1 MGEELSHCR
10 KRTIHPAGDV
20 SGFMIHPGGKKISL
34 KANQLRT
41 KGQAVDSMLNHLSQA
56 VVHRDCKSVSRF
68 TEKMVKEGV
77 DLFMILNQ
85 GLIPGMLEAS
95 ERFRRGEFFIPELLM
110 SSRALKI
117 GLGILRPH
125 IQEGEKNIVGRV
137 VIGTVKFDLHDIGKN
152 LVIILLE
159 GNGFEIIDLGV
170 DVPPEKFIKAVEKN
184 GAHILA
190 MSSLLTS
197 TMSWMKF
204 TIELLHASGM
214 HRRVKTMVGGAPVT
228 SIFAKNIGA
237 DAYCREATSAPST
250 AKKLLGIEED
260 DSAVFA
266 K

>member
-1 MGEELSHCR
+1 MIQRER
-10 KRTIHPAGDV
+10 KNYSVGISRSSVGDEV
-20 SGFMIHPGGKKISL
+20 EGTLGQL
-34 KANQLRT
+34 KQ
-41 KGQAVDSMLNHLSQA
+41 M
-56 VVHRDCKSVSRF
+56 VVQRDCNAVKTL
-68 TEKMVKEGV
+68 TERMVIEGV
-77 DLFMILNQ
+77 DLIKILNQ

-95 ERFRRGEFFIPELLM
+95 ERFRKGKFFIPELLM

-117 GLGILRPH
+117 GLNILRPL
-125 IQEGEKNIVGRV
+125 IQEIRKDVLGKV

-170 DVPPEKFIKAVEKN
+170 DIPPEKFIKAVEKN
-184 GAHILA
+184 EAQILA

-214 HRRVKTMVGGAPVT
+214 HRKVKTMVGGAPVT
-228 SIFAKNIGA
+228 PIFAKNIGA
-237 DAYCREATSAPST
+237 DAYCREATSAPSA

-260 DSAVFA
+260 GGTVFA

>member
-1 MGEELSHCR
+1 MIRQEKKNYSIGLRPLS
-10 KRTIHPAGDV
+10 AGDEAERTL
-20 SGFMIHPGGKKISL
+20 GRL
-34 KANQLRT
+34 KQ
-41 KGQAVDSMLNHLSQA
+41 M
-56 VVHRDCKSVSRF
+56 VVQRDCNAVKTL
-68 TEKMVKEGV
+68 TERMVKDGV
-77 DLFMILNQ
+77 NLFTILNR

-117 GLGILRPH
+117 GLNILRPL
-125 IQEGEKNIVGRV
+125 IQEIKKDVLGKV

-159 GNGFEIIDLGV
+159 GNGFEVVDMGV
-170 DVPPEKFIKAVEKN
+170 DVSPEKFVRAVEKN
-184 GAHILA
+184 GAPILA

-214 HRRVKTMVGGAPVT
+214 HRKVKTIVGGAPVT
-228 SIFAKNIGA
+228 PIFAKNIGA
-237 DAYCREATSAPST
+237 DAYCREATSTPSI
-250 AKKLLGIEED
+250 AKELLGIEED
-260 DSAVFA
+260 GQSDFN

>member
-1 MGEELSHCR
+1 MIRRDRKNYSMGIS
-10 KRTIHPAGDV
+10 PSSVGDEV
-20 SGFMIHPGGKKISL
+20 EGALGQL
-34 KANQLRT
+34 KQ
-41 KGQAVDSMLNHLSQA
+41 M
-56 VVHRDCKSVSRF
+56 VVQRDCNAVKTL
-68 TEKMVKEGV
+68 TERMVTEGV
-77 DLFMILNQ
+77 DLIKILNQ

-95 ERFRRGEFFIPELLM
+95 ERFRKGKFFIPELLM

-117 GLGILRPH
+117 GLNILRPL
-125 IQEGEKNIVGRV
+125 IQEIRKDVLGKV

-170 DVPPEKFIKAVEKN
+170 DIPPEKFIKAVEKN
-184 GAHILA
+184 EAQILA

-214 HRRVKTMVGGAPVT
+214 HRKVKTMVGGAPVT
-228 SIFAKNIGA
+228 PIFAKNIGA
-237 DAYCREATSAPST
+237 DAYCREAASAPSA

-260 DSAVFA
+260 GGTVFA

>member
-1 MGEELSHCR
+1 MSPEKGE
-10 KRTIHPAGDV
+10 AGVEMIV
-20 SGFMIHPGGKKISL
+20 S
-34 KANQLRT
+34 QLR
-41 KGQAVDSMLNHLSQA
+41 QA
-56 VVHRDCKSVSRF
+56 VVLRDCKAVKEL
-68 TEKMVKEGV
+68 TERMVKEEV
-77 DLFMILNQ
+77 DLFKILNH

-110 SSRALKI
+110 SSRALKF
-117 GLGILRPH
+117 GLNVLKPL
-125 IQEGEKNIVGRV
+125 IQERKKNVLGKV

-170 DVPPEKFIKAVEKN
+170 DVSPEKFVKAAEKN

-204 TIELLHASGM
+204 TIELLHASGLK
-214 HRRVKTMVGGAPVT
+214 RKVKTMVGGAPVT
-228 SIFAKNIGA
+228 PIFAKNIGA
-237 DAYCREATSAPST
+237 DGYCREATSAPSI
-250 AKKLLGIEED
+250 ARKLIGIEED
-260 DSAVFA
+260 DKELFA